1 MSNPIIRITDKTSHG
16 GEVLEGFA
24 KLDVLGKIAAG
35 VGHKV
40 SCPKCGPTV
49 IAGPGPGP
57 TCDDIQIAVEGMK
70 TACGADLIA
79 SQQTVT
85 IE

>member
-1 MSNPIIRITDKTSHG
+1 MGKPVIRITDTTSHG
-16 GEVLEGFA
+16 GEVSEGF
-24 KLDVLGKIAAG
+24 KRYEIDGLLVAG

-40 SCPKCGPTV
+40 SCPKCGENA

>member
-1 MSNPIIRITDKTSHG
+1 MTKAIIRREDKTDHG
-16 GEVLEGFA
+16 GEVLEGFDFF
-24 KLDVLGKIAAG
+24 DVLGKIAAG

-40 SCPKCGPTV
+40 SCPKCGETT

-57 TCDDIQIAVEGMK
+57 TCDDIEIAVDGMK
-70 TACGADLIA
+70 TACGAKLIA
-79 SQQTVT
+79 SQTTAT